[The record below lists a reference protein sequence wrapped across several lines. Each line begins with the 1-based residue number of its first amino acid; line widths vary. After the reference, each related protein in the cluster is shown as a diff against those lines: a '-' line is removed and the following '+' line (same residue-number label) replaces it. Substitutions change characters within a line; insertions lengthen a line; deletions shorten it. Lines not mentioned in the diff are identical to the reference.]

1 MKLLC
6 DDNLGKLAKYLRMLG
21 YDTYFKTDI
30 SDSELLGI
38 MLKQSRIVLTRD
50 NRLAKRIEKERY
62 VLIESDNPEDQL
74 NQVLET
80 LVLPIDKD
88 ILFSRCLEC
97 NEICESISKDEIKD
111 NVFPYILKT
120 QEKFQKCPSCK
131 RIYWQ
136 GSHYNEMWEKLSK
149 LIKYPET

>member
-120 QEKFQKCPSCK
+120 NGRKNFRNAPLA
-131 RIYWQ
+131 
-136 GSHYNEMWEKLSK
+136 NEYTGKGVIIMRCGKN
-149 LIKYPET
+149 